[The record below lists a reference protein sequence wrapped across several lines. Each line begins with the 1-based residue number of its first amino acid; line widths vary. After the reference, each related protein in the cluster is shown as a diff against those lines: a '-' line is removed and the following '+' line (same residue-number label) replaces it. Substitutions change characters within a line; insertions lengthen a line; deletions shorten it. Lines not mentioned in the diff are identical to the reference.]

1 MEQQRNPTKPPTGLT
16 WKDILNEEP
25 FEGQHWQGAYGLP
38 PGSTVENWDEES
50 DSSLL
55 SLSALDY
62 LNESED
68 DMSSL
73 DHEKR
78 DQKDPSPSSSPP
90 PILGEKKKDE
100 AYTHRPRWD
109 HLDIVESL
117 QARQYWRSEWRLNMP
132 TNRPFD
138 FGDPSTLGMSFE
150 IHGDKLI
157 EAFTKVRLFIKL

>member
-78 DQKDPSPSSSPP
+78 DQRDPSPSPSPP
-90 PILGEKKKDE
+90 PIEKKEDE
-100 AYTHRPRWD
+100 AYTRRPRWD

-117 QARQYWRSEWRLNMP
+117 QARQYWRS
-132 TNRPFD
+132 
-138 FGDPSTLGMSFE
+138 
-150 IHGDKLI
+150 
-157 EAFTKVRLFIKL
+157 